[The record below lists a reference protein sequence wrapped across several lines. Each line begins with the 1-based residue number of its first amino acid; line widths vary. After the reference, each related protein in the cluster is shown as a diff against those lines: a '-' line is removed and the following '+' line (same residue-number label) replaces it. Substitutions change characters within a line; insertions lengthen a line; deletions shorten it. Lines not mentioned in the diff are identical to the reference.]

1 MLKLA
6 EGQIFETENGT
17 DAYRIREGRVQIFL
31 VPEEKG
37 QAGRPMY
44 LMDAE
49 EGLTFPGL
57 CFKDSSYITWRFR
70 CKASSDCLIQTV
82 ERGNTAVLRRRFAK
96 AAMLDPRMEDMRLEN
111 RMIELYDNRTGK
123 RSEAKQ
129 KIRSAASSKGPRS
142 PLRSI

>member
-57 CFKDSSYITWRFR
+57 CFKDSSYITWRFM
-70 CKASSDCLIQTV
+70 CKAS
-82 ERGNTAVLRRRFAK
+82 
-96 AAMLDPRMEDMRLEN
+96 
-111 RMIELYDNRTGK
+111 
-123 RSEAKQ
+123 
-129 KIRSAASSKGPRS
+129 
-142 PLRSI
+142 